1 MPAMINQLVRSRK
14 DHMISNINFIVD
26 VADHYS
32 QYDRIT
38 VDGVR
43 WTRFWWY
50 QGTGWPTNET
60 DALGG
65 KLDLVCNE
73 KSYYFKLLFWFSSVS

>member
-1 MPAMINQLVRSRK
+1 
-14 DHMISNINFIVD
+14 MISNINFIVD
-26 VADHYS
+26 VAGHYS
-32 QYDRIT
+32 QYDHIT

-50 QGTGWPTNET
+50 EGTGWPSNET

-65 KLDLVCNE
+65 KLDLVC
-73 KSYYFKLLFWFSSVS
+73 LLL